1 MDRIPG
7 GVTFIERRR
16 RRFDALLRCGCA
28 QNMSDSN
35 KYIMIR
41 KRGLI

>member
-1 MDRIPG
+1 MDRILG
-7 GVTFIERRR
+7 GVTFIERR